1 METTLKPFKIYKSS
15 AGSGKTYTLVLSYL
29 TIILKDPDLD
39 KFKKILAITF
49 TNKASKE
56 MKERIL
62 KGLDTLIKG
71 EDTNFIQA
79 YEKATGKNSEEL
91 KLKSKA
97 LFTRILHNYGQLNI
111 QTIDKFVHKLIRS
124 FSRELGL
131 STNFELETNVD
142 DFVQRCIDELLE
154 SVGEDDQLTNTL
166 IAYTKNL
173 VDDQQFQNIEYALEN
188 QSKLLK
194 SEEGGLALEVYK
206 DMTLKD
212 FEVIQKDLNAKKKEQ
227 QSTLKNQAKKI
238 LALMQGHDLSLL
250 KIGRTTP
257 FAKTI
262 DNIIKGEKKIN
273 YSEAQIKNAKDEK
286 WYAKAVEKSH
296 PELDSFVKAN
306 SAKLSKELLT
316 LFELIKASNLL
327 QEVDKRLVSFSLLNS
342 IRQIL
347 KKVKKDNNIVFI
359 SDFNE
364 IISEVIKNEPT
375 PYIYEKMGNRFS
387 HYFIDEFQDTSV
399 LQWNNLIPLVHDSL
413 STENENLI
421 VGDAKQSIY
430 RWRGGDASQFI
441 NLPEVKGEIADIQF
455 INNAFARS
463 ADIKTLD
470 DNYRSSESV
479 IDFNNWLFDRLI
491 EEYQSFPMLQNIY
504 KDVRQ
509 NKKRKEIGYVKVNT
523 FSELNSRSK
532 EVHTEE
538 EELANDPFEL
548 MYNDILE
555 CIDDNFNYG
564 DICILLRSNGQ
575 GTKVANF
582 LKEKGIEVTSQDSL
596 LLAES
601 QPVLAVVNLLTA
613 LNLPNDE
620 NIIKVFYSNHKNESI
635 LSLFL
640 KYRIPNEKNS
650 FYNSGLDLNS
660 YIADMLP
667 GFDMIY
673 YNELS
678 ILDKVD
684 YLIPLL
690 GFSRKSIFM
699 DKLLNFTFDFQQKY
713 GHNVNFFIEHFEAKK
728 NKISVTPPESSQ
740 AINIM
745 TIHKSKGLQFP
756 VVLIPL
762 PLDPKKSDDIWIQ
775 DDTLKSL
782 GLENFA
788 LSLKDDILTEGLM
801 DRKKEIEELKNLD
814 NANLLYVAL
823 TRAEDRLYINLKKT
837 PKSTKVFKYPNH
849 LEHIISDHPSFDNE
863 NNRLIIGERAKRIQK
878 EEKTTIVIKNNV
890 ETYSNWRET
899 LELSISPKAQQ
910 EDYDK
915 FLEFEWGKVIHEIL
929 QTVNELNELTTSFNK
944 FMAKNTN
951 WQTEKDTLQ
960 SIFKRFREN
969 EEVQTIFSTPV
980 EVLSERALINKH
992 GEELR
997 PDKIIIKN
1005 DNILLIDF
1013 KTGTPK
1019 KTHVKQ
1025 IQSYQA
1031 SLQDIFNKPIEMY
1044 LIYLSP
1050 DKTIVQH
1057 V

>member
-1 METTLKPFKIYKSS
+1 METAQKPFKIYKSS

-29 TIILKDPDLD
+29 SIILQDADLD

-62 KGLDTLIKG
+62 QGLDTLIVG
-71 EDTNFIQA
+71 ENTSFIQA
-79 YEKATGKNSEEL
+79 YEKATGKTSEQL
-91 KLKSKA
+91 KTKAKA

-154 SVGEDDQLTNTL
+154 SVGEDAQLTETL
-166 IAYTKNL
+166 IAYTRNL
-173 VDDQQFQNIEYALEN
+173 VDDQQFPNIEYALEN

-194 SEEGGLALEVYK
+194 SEEGGLALESYK
-206 DMTLKD
+206 DLTLKD
-212 FEVIQKDLNAKKKEQ
+212 FKKIQKDLTAKKKEQ
-227 QSTLKNQAKKI
+227 NLSLKAQAEKI
-238 LALMQGHDLSLL
+238 LTMMQGHDFALI
-250 KIGRTTP
+250 KMGRTVP

-262 DNIIKGEKKIN
+262 DDIIKGEKQIS
-273 YSEAQIKNAKDEK
+273 YTPAQINNAKEEK
-286 WYAKAVEKSH
+286 WYAKKIEKSH
-296 PELDSFVKAN
+296 PELDAFVKAN
-306 SAKLSKELLT
+306 SSKLSKELLS
-316 LFELIKASNLL
+316 LFELIKANNLL
-327 QEVDKRLVSFSLLNS
+327 NEVDKRLVSFSLLNS

-413 STENENLI
+413 STENQNLI

-441 NLPEVKGEIADIQF
+441 NLPLVKGEIADIHF
-455 INNAFARS
+455 INNAFARN

-470 DNYRSSESV
+470 DNYRSASSV
-479 IDFNNWLFDRLI
+479 IEFNNWLFERLL
-491 EEYQSFPMLQNIY
+491 EEYKAFPMLQDIY
-504 KDVRQ
+504 KDVHQ
-509 NKKRKEIGYVKVNT
+509 NKIRKEIGYVKVNT
-523 FSELNSRSK
+523 YSEVNARSK
-532 EVHTEE
+532 EVNTAEE
-538 EELANDPFEL
+538 EIANDPYE
-548 MYNDILE
+548 ILLNNINE
-555 CIDDNFNYG
+555 CVADNFSYG
-564 DICILLRSNGQ
+564 DICILIRSNRQ
-575 GTKVANF
+575 GAAVANF
-582 LKEKGIEVTSQDSL
+582 LKDKGIEVTSQDSL
-596 LLAES
+596 LLSES
-601 QPVLAVVNLLTA
+601 QPVLSVVNLLTA

-620 NIIKVFYSNHKNESI
+620 NIIKVFYTNHKNQSI
-635 LSLFL
+635 ISLFQE
-640 KYRIPNEKNS
+640 YRIPNEKND
-650 FYNSGLDLNS
+650 FYNT
-660 YIADMLP
+660 
-667 GFDMIY
+667 GFDLAGYIEDHVVGFDGKY
-673 YNELS
+673 FNELS
-678 ILDKVD
+678 IFDKVD

-699 DKLLNFTFDFQQKY
+699 DKLLNFTFDFQQKF
-713 GHNVNFFIEHFEAKK
+713 GHNVNFFVEHFEAKK
-728 NKISVTPPESSQ
+728 SKISVTPPESTQ
-740 AINIM
+740 AVNIM

-756 VVLIPL
+756 VVML
-762 PLDPKKSDDIWIQ
+762 PLKLDSVDKDDTWIQ
-775 DDTLKSL
+775 DETLKSI

-788 LSLKDDILTEGLM
+788 LSLKDEILTEGLI

-823 TRAEDRLYINLKKT
+823 TRAEDRLYINLKKVS
-837 PKSTKVFKYPNH
+837 KSTKEFSYPNH
-849 LEHIISDHPSFDNE
+849 LERIISDHSKFNAEQDVLE
-863 NNRLIIGERAKRIQK
+863 LGKRTVQEKK
-878 EEKTTIVIKNNV
+878 ELPPASKQVKPTEL
-890 ETYSNWRET
+890 YANWRDT
-899 LELSISPKAQQ
+899 LKLSVSPKAQQ

-929 QTVNELNELTTSFNK
+929 QTVNQMTDLTSSFQKFMTKNNDWTKEAKELESIFNHFEKSKEVNELFAN
-944 FMAKNTN
+944 
-951 WQTEKDTLQ
+951 
-960 SIFKRFREN
+960 SIN
-969 EEVQTIFSTPV
+969 
-980 EVLSERALINKH
+980 VLSERALINEK

-997 PDKIIIKN
+997 PDKIIVKSDHIN
-1005 DNILLIDF
+1005 LIDF

-1019 KTHVKQ
+1019 KSHIKQ
-1025 IQSYQA
+1025 IESYQGT
-1031 SLQDIFNKPIEMY
+1031 LEQLFEKPIKMY

-1050 DKTIVQH
+1050 DKTIVQN